1 MQKDKKSEAI
11 ARLAEFLSSR
21 QFVVSTTYQGAS
33 AQALAEMRWA
43 LADAGVEYHVVKN
56 TLVRVAAE
64 QTGRT
69 GVADILDGAM
79 ALGFSADA
87 VQAARAFRLQ
97 MKSKESVMQIRG
109 GLLGGRVLTP
119 AEVLALADLPS
130 RETLV
135 AQLAAQ
141 LNAPVSGLHRALS
154 WPLQGLRNVLQA
166 RVESLAQ

>member
-11 ARLAEFLSSR
+11 ARLAEYLASR
-21 QFVVSTTYQGAS
+21 EFVVSTTYQGAS
-33 AQALAEMRWA
+33 AQALAQMRWA

-69 GVADILDGAM
+69 AVTGILEGAT
-79 ALGFSADA
+79 ALGFAGDA
-87 VQAARAFRLQ
+87 VQAARAFRAQ
-97 MKSKESVMQIRG
+97 MKAKESLMQIRG
-109 GLLGGRVLTP
+109 GLLGRRVLTA

-130 RETLV
+130 RETLI

-141 LNAPVSGLHRALS
+141 LNAPVSSLHRALS

-166 RVESLAQ
+166 RIESLAQ